1 MGLILENANVAIEVG
16 DLYTGAAPV
25 FTGTSSFMAKC
36 KRLRIGDEVEL
47 TNTQGAGS
55 AAKQNR
61 PHSREQII
69 SLTGVV
75 PATGDLLGP
84 STLASPVLYNV
95 KLELKP
101 LSTLSSP
108 YTWYG
113 MCRKW
118 EYSAEQG
125 EAQIEEIEIN
135 TAMDYTG

>member
-1 MGLILENANVAIEVG
+1 MGLIFENAALSIEVG

-25 FTGTSSFMAKC
+25 FAGTSSFMAKA
-36 KRLRIGDEVEL
+36 KRVRIGDEVEL

-55 AAKQNR
+55 AVKQNR

-69 SLTGVV
+69 SLTGIV
-75 PATGDLLGP
+75 PATGDLSGP

-95 KLELKP
+95 KVELKP

-118 EYSAEQG
+118 EYSTEQG
-125 EAQIEEIEIN
+125 DNQIEEIEIN
-135 TAMDYTG
+135 TAMDYSG